1 MHQAV
6 IRQDAVLGKHPIGL
20 CTEAGLEVRVLVV
33 VPVNE
38 GLSELTLRLCKMS
51 ANSVVCQAADAG
63 EGVPMT
69 STFREMVMLVRR
81 GQKVWKRVG

>member
-33 VPVNE
+33 VPVDE
-38 GLSELTLRLCKMS
+38 GLSELTLSLVET
-51 ANSVVCQAADAG
+51 SVHCGQ
-63 EGVPMT
+63 
-69 STFREMVMLVRR
+69 SSSRR
-81 GQKVWKRVG
+81 K